1 MFVERGIRGGISQ
14 CCDRYAKANNSYMD
28 VYDENQGINYLVYFD
43 AKNLYGWAITQP
55 LLYGGFEWVT
65 NVDDYFNF
73 NVSDQ
78 SPVGYILEVD
88 LDYPEEI
95 HDRHSN
101 LPFCSEKSKPP
112 GSIQEK
118 LLTTVLLKRK
128 YVLHYHVLK
137 KALVNG
143 LKLKKIH
150 RILKFEQSTW
160 LKPHIDFNTLRR
172 ANAKDEFEKNLFKL
186 MNNSVYGKTM
196 ENVGKHVNI
205 ELVTKWEGRC
215 GAEALISKP
224 NFHSRSIFSE
234 NIVAVELRKTK
245 ILFSKPIYVG
255 LSVLDISKTL
265 IYDFHYDYML
275 REYANKC
282 KLMYT
287 DTDSLIYQVKCMN
300 IYSDMK
306 QDIQKFDTSVYLSNN
321 VFGIPQVNK
330 KIVGLM
336 KDECSNRIVTKFV
349 GLRIKM
355 CSILVNGQDFVKKL
369 KGIRAGIVAKTIGF
383 DNYVEC
389 LKNEQ
394 SQTRTQYMI
403 RSRLHNVETVKQF
416 KIALSPYDDKKFLL
430 PQSTDTLAWGHYKI
444 QQIKDVKVDV
454 DGE

>member
-1 MFVERGIRGGISQ
+1 M
-14 CCDRYAKANNSYMD
+14 
-28 VYDENQGINYLVYFD
+28 
-43 AKNLYGWAITQP
+43 TQP
-55 LLYGGFEWVT
+55 LPYGGFEWVI

-73 NVSDQ
+73 DISNH

-95 HDRHSN
+95 HDSHSD
-101 LPFCSEKSKPP
+101 LPFCSEHSKPS

-118 LLTTVLLKRK
+118 LLTTLLPKRK
-128 YVLHYHVLK
+128 YVLHYRVLK
-137 KALVNG
+137 QALVNG

-150 RILKFEQSTW
+150 RVLKFKQSTW
-160 LKPHIDFNTLRR
+160 LKPYIDFNTLRR
-172 ANAKDEFEKNLFKL
+172 ANANNEFEKNLFKL
-186 MNNSVYGKTM
+186 MNNAVYGKTM
-196 ENVGKHVNI
+196 ENVRKHVNI
-205 ELVTKWEGRC
+205 KLVTKWEGRY
-215 GAEALISKP
+215 GSEALISKP

-234 NIVAVELRKTK
+234 NLVAVELRKTE
-245 ILFSKPIYVG
+245 ILFNKPIYVG

-275 REYANKC
+275 RKYANSC

-306 QDIQKFDTSVYLSNN
+306 QDIHKFDTSDYLPNN
-321 VFGIPQVNK
+321 VFGIPQANK

-336 KDECSNRIVTKFV
+336 KDECSGQIVTEFV
-349 GLRIKM
+349 GLRSKM
-355 CSILVNGQDFVKKL
+355 YSIRVNGQDFVKKA
-369 KGIRAGIVAKTIGF
+369 KGIRAGIVDKTIGF
-383 DNYVEC
+383 DDYVEC

-394 SQTRTQYMI
+394 SQSRTQYMI

-416 KIALSPYDDKKFLL
+416 KIALSPYDDKRFLL

-444 QQIKDVKVDV
+444 QEIKDVNMDV
-454 DGE
+454 DRE